1 MHLIMGALDTG
12 ETLVVAAFVLSTLL
26 NIGYLLPPVM
36 RAFLRPLPEGEPRGM
51 QEGPML
57 CVVPLCLTAIGTL
70 VLFFLA
76 GQAYGLLSLGI
87 N

>member
-1 MHLIMGALDTG
+1 
-12 ETLVVAAFVLSTLL
+12 VAFVLSTLL

-36 RAFLRPLPEGEPRGM
+36 RAFLRPLPEGEPSGM
-51 QEGPML
+51 QEAPML

-76 GQAYGLLSLGI
+76 GHAYGLLSLGI